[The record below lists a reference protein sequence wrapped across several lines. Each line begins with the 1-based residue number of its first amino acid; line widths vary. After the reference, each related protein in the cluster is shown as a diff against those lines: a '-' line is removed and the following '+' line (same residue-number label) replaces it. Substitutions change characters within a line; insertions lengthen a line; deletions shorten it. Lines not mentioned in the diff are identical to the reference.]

1 MCTESQRCEHVQQ
14 LVDEKRISVT
24 KYWSVISGLVALLIT
39 IIVFYANTTNAMQ
52 QVNDHETRLRTLE
65 RSIIRTETLLEKISD
80 NVTEIDVK
88 LDKHIDRAG
97 SEYK

>member
-39 IIVFYANTTNAMQ
+39 IIVFYANTTNAMN
-52 QVNDHETRLRTLE
+52 QVNDHEIRIRTLE
-65 RSIIRTETLLEKISD
+65 KSIIRTETLLEKISD
-80 NVTEIDVK
+80 NVGDIDSK
-88 LDKHIDRAG
+88 LDKHIDRVG
-97 SEYK
+97 LGH

>member
-14 LVDEKRISVT
+14 LVDEKRLSVT

-52 QVNDHETRLRTLE
+52 QVTDHETRLRTLE

-97 SEYK
+97 SEHK

>member
-14 LVDEKRISVT
+14 LVDEKRLSVT

-39 IIVFYANTTNAMQ
+39 IIVFYANTTNAMN
-52 QVNDHETRLRTLE
+52 QVNDHETRLRTIE
-65 RSIIRTETLLEKISD
+65 RSIIRTETLLDKISD
-80 NVTEIDVK
+80 SVSEIDVK